1 MSKETFN
8 HTYRTEAVMT
18 VVADRTCRQRV
29 LAGGAWLASPAL
41 VRSRI

>member
-8 HTYRTEAVMT
+8 HTHRTEAAMT
-18 VVADRTCRQRV
+18 VVLDRSCRQMV
-29 LAGGAWLASPAL
+29 LAGGAWIAPPAL